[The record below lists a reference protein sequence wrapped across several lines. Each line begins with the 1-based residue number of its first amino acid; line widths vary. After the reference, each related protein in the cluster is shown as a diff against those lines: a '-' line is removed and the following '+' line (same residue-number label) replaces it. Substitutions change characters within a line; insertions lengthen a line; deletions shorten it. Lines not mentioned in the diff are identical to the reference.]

1 MIDYLHDK
9 IAEYVKQIEGTKRT
23 LEIGAFDVNGGVRD
37 LFMNDIR
44 HEEYIGI
51 DMREGPGVDLVA
63 NSHDLLKYFPARSF
77 DTIVWLET
85 MEHDSAFWLTMG
97 NINQLLKPNGYLMMS
112 APTIGYEE
120 HRHPQDYWR
129 FTEDAFHLLL
139 DGWKICQFDR
149 FENEGE
155 GKKVTL
161 SFSVLAQRPE
171 VPLDQ
176 LAAANERIAKLENQI
191 DYLMSKVKISGTAS
205 GGVVRN

>member
-9 IAEYVKQIEGTKRT
+9 IAEYVQRIGDPGKT
-23 LEIGAFDVNGGVRD
+23 LEIGSYDVNGGVAH
-37 LFMNDIR
+37 LFWS
-44 HEEYIGI
+44 YIGV
-51 DMREGPGVDLVA
+51 DMREGPGVSLVI
-63 NSHDLLKYFPARSF
+63 NSHDLLKHFSPRSF

-97 NINQLLKPNGYLMMS
+97 NINQLVKPNGYLMLS

-129 FTEDAFHLLL
+129 FTEDAFYLLL
-139 DGWKICQFDR
+139 DGWKILQFDR
-149 FENEGE
+149 FENEWE

-176 LAAANERIAKLENQI
+176 LTAANERIADLENQI
-191 DYLMSKVKISGTAS
+191 DYLMSKIKISGTAS
-205 GGVVRN
+205 GLAVRG

>member
-9 IAEYVKQIEGTKRT
+9 IAEYVERIGDPGKT
-23 LEIGAFDVNGGVRD
+23 LEIGSYDVNGGVAH
-37 LFMNDIR
+37 LFTD
-44 HEEYIGI
+44 YTGT
-51 DMREGPGVDLVA
+51 DMREGPGVDLVV
-63 NSHDLLKYFPARSF
+63 NSHDLLKYFPPRSF
-77 DTIVWLET
+77 NTIVWLET

-97 NINQLLKPNGYLMMS
+97 NINQLIKPNGYLMMS

-139 DGWKICQFDR
+139 DGWDICQFDT
-149 FENEGE
+149 FENSWEGVN
-155 GKKVTL
+155 VTL

-171 VPLDQ
+171 IPSDQ

-191 DYLMSKVKISGTAS
+191 DYLMSKIEIRGEGVATGT
-205 GGVVRN
+205 VRHEA